1 LKSFQIISRVRIT
14 RVISRMRSLAGT
26 YPRQFWV
33 VLFAMVLAWMF
44 HSMMWPYILLY
55 TSERL
60 AQPLTVVAGLMT
72 LNAISGLVTTFLG
85 GAIADRFGRKGV
97 MVLSLLLSGIGWFF
111 FRSAG
116 TMPGFALLMALIGGS
131 TPLYRLAADSMVG
144 DIIPEEKRLSAYSVL
159 RMGNNLGVAL
169 GPAIGGFLAATSYP
183 LSFSVIGLGYAVV
196 GVLVVLVCAET
207 KPTDS
212 PVRQEKDRFGGYGR
226 IFSDKPFVKV
236 LSALTFNRVATSIL
250 WLMLAAYAKQSFHLS
265 EELYGFIPTT
275 NAVMVI
281 FFQLLVSR
289 AIIKVKQERAMIWGA
304 LIYAVSIF
312 SVAFGS
318 GFWGFWLCMVGATIG
333 EMILVPT
340 TTTYTSQI
348 AAPEMRARYMGMYTL
363 TWGIGSGIGPLIGGI
378 AADVFEPRAMWYA
391 AGLFGL
397 IGMLI
402 FVWHAVKQKKPA
414 GEMYN

>member
-1 LKSFQIISRVRIT
+1 MISRIRSIT
-14 RVISRMRSLAGT
+14 GI

-33 VLFAMVLAWMF
+33 VFIAMVLAWMF

-55 TSERL
+55 ASERL

-97 MVLSLLLSGIGWFF
+97 MLFSLLLSGVGWFF
-111 FRSAG
+111 FRSTG
-116 TMPGFALLMALIGGS
+116 TLPGFALLMALIGGS
-131 TPLYRLAADSMVG
+131 TPLYRLASDSMVG
-144 DIIPEEKRLSAYSVL
+144 DLIPEEKRLSAYSVM

-169 GPAIGGFLAATSYP
+169 GPAIGGFMAAISYP
-183 LSFSVIGLGYAVV
+183 LSFSVIGLGYGLV
-196 GVLVVLVCAET
+196 GVLVALACVET
-207 KPTDS
+207 KPVEV
-212 PVRQEKDRFGGYGR
+212 PVPQAKNRFGGYGR
-226 IFSDKPFVKV
+226 IFRDKPFVKV
-236 LSALTFNRVATSIL
+236 LSALTLNRVATSIL
-250 WLMLAAYAKQSFHLS
+250 WLMLAAYAKQNFNLS

-275 NAVMVI
+275 NALMVI

-289 AIIKVKQERAMIWGA
+289 AIIKIRQETAMIWGA

-312 SVAFGS
+312 SVAFGA

-348 AAPEMRARYMGMYTL
+348 ASPDMRARYMGMYTL
-363 TWGIGSGIGPLIGGI
+363 TWGVGSGIGPVLGGI
-378 AADVFEPRAMWYA
+378 AADAFEPRAMWYA

-397 IGMLI
+397 LGALI
-402 FVWHAVKQKKPA
+402 FVWHAVKQLKGRRKA
-414 GEMYN
+414 AI